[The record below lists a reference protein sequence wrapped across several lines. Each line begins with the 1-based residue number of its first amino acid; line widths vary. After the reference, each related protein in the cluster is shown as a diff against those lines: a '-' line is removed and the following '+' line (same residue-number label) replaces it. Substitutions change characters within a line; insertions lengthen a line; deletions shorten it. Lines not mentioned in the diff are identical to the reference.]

1 MVEFDMNTLEKAAVG
16 SLEKPPVPIPTTTTT
31 TTTTTPSSSTLGTSR
46 RDTTSTVWSTPHL
59 KAGPIKQEDDW
70 DDVMDLLF
78 FRQFV
83 ELSLPD
89 VVMSAVA
96 DIVIQ
101 PDNVVDE

>member
-1 MVEFDMNTLEKAAVG
+1 MVDFDFSILEKAAVG

-31 TTTTTPSSSTLGTSR
+31 TTIPSSSTLGTSR
-46 RDTTSTVWSTPHL
+46 RDTTSTVWSKPHL

-70 DDVMDLLF
+70 DDNVMDFLF

-101 PDNVVDE
+101 PDNLVDE